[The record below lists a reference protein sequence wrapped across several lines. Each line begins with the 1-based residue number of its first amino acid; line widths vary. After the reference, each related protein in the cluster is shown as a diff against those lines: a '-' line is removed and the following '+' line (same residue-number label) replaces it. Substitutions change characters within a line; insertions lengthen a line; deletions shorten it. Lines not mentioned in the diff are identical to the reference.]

1 MENALL
7 SVRNDGRQL
16 DISINCNIEYA
27 IINLRFAQGN
37 IITQPISPMP
47 TKRGVHMQKFHID
60 RNWLC
65 NRSLSIFTDTYMY
78 IHSAYAI
85 YTYKTHSI
93 LLSSSS
99 HVYIYIYVPCLFP
112 ILVLTSQT
120 EFRYLLECTYS
131 HWMKCKNLIFIHQF
145 QFSCL
150 AIAIQC
156 SFSPSLFPSLYSE
169 RYPAFFLSAILTLSK
184 CSHSD
189 YTNFQSCYSKS
200 MLFGLIT
207 GFGFISLDQRIFSNS
222 VSEKGATQN
231 RLNWLESELMNNID
245 YAKW

>member
-1 MENALL
+1 MYIC
-7 SVRNDGRQL
+7 RNFPSTEID
-16 DISINCNIEYA
+16 YA
-27 IINLRFAQGN
+27 IDHYPFLLI
-37 IITQPISPMP
+37 
-47 TKRGVHMQKFHID
+47 HI
-60 RNWLC
+60 C
-65 NRSLSIFTDTYMY
+65 
-78 IHSAYAI
+78 I
-85 YTYKTHSI
+85 YTAHMLFIHIKRTPFFYHH
-93 LLSSSS
+93 L
-99 HVYIYIYVPCLFP
+99 HIYVPCLFP